1 MISGNKRK
9 KKTLCCLLK
18 GLKGKT
24 LPDNHVKLTYNT
36 VTNSFPPQLLGN
48 ETFLDII
55 INGIDDL
62 HVFGRTNC

>member
-1 MISGNKRK
+1 MTSDNKR

-24 LPDNHVKLTYNT
+24 LPDNNVKLTYKT
-36 VTNSFPPQLLGN
+36 VTNSFPPQLFGN
-48 ETFLDII
+48 ETFSDI

-62 HVFGRTNC
+62 HVFERTNC